1 MASVSKIQRVALD
14 ELVPYENNAK
24 IHNKKQIEKL
34 KQSIDQFGFLTPVLI
49 DKDKN
54 IIAGHGRTMAAKE
67 LGLDKIPCVY
77 IDGLSE
83 KEKKAYILA
92 DNRLSEF
99 GEWDYE
105 LLSAEIDELQDIDAD
120 MLDFDIPDEDDEGD
134 LPLYYGD
141 ERERTFNYYNLRQ
154 VQSIPLT
161 ADKWQMPIIEPT
173 DYVPKRLIGFNYAK
187 SSKEKACGLHCFI
200 DDYQFER
207 LWNDPEKYIE
217 VLKEYDCF
225 LSPDFSLYTEMPIPM
240 KVWNVYRSRML
251 GAFYQ
256 QHGITVIPTM
266 SWCEKETYTF
276 CFKGVKGGTV
286 AVSTIGVKDEA
297 LPVWQA
303 GMDEMI
309 KQCKPSHI
317 LVYGGKVEYDYKG
330 IDHTYYDN
338 EVTER
343 WQ

>member
-77 IDGLSE
+77 IDGLTE

-105 LLSAEIDELQDIDAD
+105 LLSAEIDDLQDIDAD

-141 ERERTFNYYNLRQ
+141 ERERTFNYYTR
-154 VQSIPLT
+154 
-161 ADKWQMPIIEPT
+161 
-173 DYVPKRLIGFNYAK
+173 
-187 SSKEKACGLHCFI
+187 
-200 DDYQFER
+200 
-207 LWNDPEKYIE
+207 
-217 VLKEYDCF
+217 
-225 LSPDFSLYTEMPIPM
+225 
-240 KVWNVYRSRML
+240 
-251 GAFYQ
+251 
-256 QHGITVIPTM
+256 
-266 SWCEKETYTF
+266 
-276 CFKGVKGGTV
+276 
-286 AVSTIGVKDEA
+286 
-297 LPVWQA
+297 
-303 GMDEMI
+303 
-309 KQCKPSHI
+309 
-317 LVYGGKVEYDYKG
+317 
-330 IDHTYYDN
+330 
-338 EVTER
+338 
-343 WQ
+343 